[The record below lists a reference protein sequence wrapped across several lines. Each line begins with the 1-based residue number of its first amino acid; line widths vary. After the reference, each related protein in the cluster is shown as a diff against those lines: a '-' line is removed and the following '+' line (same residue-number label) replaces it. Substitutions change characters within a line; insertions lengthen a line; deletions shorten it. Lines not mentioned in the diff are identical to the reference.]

1 LCLLAKNSKKT
12 SDFTHQVNTFSNS
25 WLCFYNFFN
34 YLQTSLFL
42 RCRIKDIFSTLPHH
56 TGDAKISVMIN
67 KDNQLLIANLRRFFQ
82 KRKQIV
88 IAFLFGSQAKSRT
101 ISESDIDIAIWPEG
115 GLKMKDL
122 DKLWQELELITQKDV
137 DIVRLNRANPTVAWA
152 ALRGIPLIIRDRKLY
167 IQLLLNISDEAEFM
181 QDFNLDLYKI
191 RQNLLSKKDKNN
203 DSKKRPKTRHRSK
216 A

>member
-1 LCLLAKNSKKT
+1 
-12 SDFTHQVNTFSNS
+12 
-25 WLCFYNFFN
+25 
-34 YLQTSLFL
+34 
-42 RCRIKDIFSTLPHH
+42 
-56 TGDAKISVMIN
+56 
-67 KDNQLLIANLRRFFQ
+67 
-82 KRKQIV
+82 
-88 IAFLFGSQAKSRT
+88 
-101 ISESDIDIAIWPEG
+101 
-115 GLKMKDL
+115 MKDL